1 MSRVVA
7 IGLDSVDHGLVDRLV
22 GEGQLPNL
30 AALRARA
37 ARARLRIPT
46 EYRSEA
52 PWTDFGSGRASG
64 SNRYWSTLIFEP
76 ETYRCPTVG
85 AATVPPFYALGPERK
100 VIALDVPH
108 VRPHAGVEGLQ
119 VVGWGAH
126 DPQFPRCSIPSGL
139 LREIEM
145 TAGQHRAGAV
155 EYSGS
160 WNQPDYLERLTR
172 VVIDGARR
180 RGAVVRL
187 LVERC
192 PDWDLLLVGISDG
205 HQPGHQ
211 MWHGVDDRS
220 PLSDAS
226 TAPIARE
233 CLVAIHRAIDA
244 SIGDILEAAGEATVV
259 VFSLK
264 GMEPADAEVVA
275 PLLIPELLHRL
286 HFGLPL
292 VPTPAGF
299 GAIPPPLVPHTDR
312 GPAWPVWQAL
322 SAARLLRLSFL
333 GRSVARA
340 DRFLRDR
347 LRALRRSRAAPAH
360 GAAEPLHEPVDALSL
375 EPVIG
380 SVDWWHPACWY
391 QEHWPKMR
399 AFVIP
404 SYSDV
409 HLRINLAGRE
419 REGLVPAGD
428 YEAACDEVE
437 RELRAVPGRSH
448 GPAGLREDHSH
459 AFRGTARG
467 PRPRGRH
474 RRAVRRADRRSRP
487 PDDRPARAVPVPAYR
502 DSLLRRLRVGCRGGY
517 PSGGR
522 RRIPGTR
529 SPADAARAPR
539 CKISASTRRGG
550 HPRPSAW
557 ARPNRRVAAPP
568 WFDSGRSH
576 QSLRGAR
583 EHCDSRILSE

>member
-108 VRPHAGVEGLQ
+108 VRPHQGVEGLQ

-145 TAGQHRAGAV
+145 SAGQQRAGAV

-226 TAPIARE
+226 TAPVARE

-437 RELRAVPGRSH
+437 RELRACQDARTGQPVFGKITRMRSAE
-448 GPAGLREDHSH
+448 PLV
-459 AFRGTARG
+459 ARG
-467 PRPRGRH
+467 PGADIVAQCAGPTDVLDHPTIGRLGPFPYQRTGTHSSEGFAWVAGEGIRPGD
-474 RRAVRRADRRSRP
+474 AGEFPALDLP
-487 PDDRPARAVPVPAYR
+487 PT
-502 DSLLRRLRVGCRGGY
+502 LLELLAA
-517 PSGGR
+517 
-522 RRIPGTR
+522 R
-529 SPADAARAPR
+529 SPHRLDGEA
-539 CKISASTRRGG
+539 IRGLLPG
-550 HPRPSAW
+550 LAQT
-557 ARPNRRVAAPP
+557 V
-568 WFDSGRSH
+568 G
-576 QSLRGAR
+576 
-583 EHCDSRILSE
+583 